1 MKNEINVKK
10 DKHYYVLNTKQS
22 QEKVEFNFFKYTLF
36 LSTPR
41 RSLHHSNIYSARPFK
56 RLRSCWCSSSCSA
69 RCSYLIILKNL
80 FLLPILKFFTSF
92 PWLWWSFSFIFSFSK
107 KNTTK
112 ECNFLAENRNSSTLQ
127 AQLKRT
133 RTTPCNPHSA
143 SIRVRWD
150 EMRWASVQ
158 RFNQH
163 ATAFFYENR
172 GWSITNFNSNTL
184 FICLFIS

>member
-1 MKNEINVKK
+1 MENEINVKK

-80 FLLPILKFFTSF
+80 FLLPILKFFNSF
-92 PWLWWSFSFIFSFSK
+92 PCSDGVSVSFSVSA
-107 KNTTK
+107 KNNERMK
-112 ECNFLAENRNSSTLQ
+112 LFGRKS
-127 AQLKRT
+127 QL
-133 RTTPCNPHSA
+133 
-143 SIRVRWD
+143 
-150 EMRWASVQ
+150 
-158 RFNQH
+158 
-163 ATAFFYENR
+163 
-172 GWSITNFNSNTL
+172 FNSPSTTQADPDDPL
-184 FICLFIS
+184 QPSLSVYSSAMGWDALG